1 MKKAAQVI
9 LEKKKVD
16 FKKLADLAGLAAT
29 PPLGWMARFR
39 TRFIQ
44 MRVQEVLDS
53 SGWRSKTGFSEEVRE
68 ELRFW
73 VERTDDL
80 NGQLIRKSPNV
91 TKFRLSDAGG
101 HQEGATMFRKEM
113 EVTIKWV
120 SQKRKRGK
128 VPHLES

>member
-29 PPLGWMARFR
+29 PPLGRMARFR

-68 ELRFW
+68 EFW

-80 NGQLIRKSPNV
+80 NVQLIRKSPNV
-91 TKFRLSDAGG
+91 T
-101 HQEGATMFRKEM
+101 
-113 EVTIKWV
+113 
-120 SQKRKRGK
+120 
-128 VPHLES
+128 